1 MKRISLILFIAL
13 TSAFS
18 LKADASAP
26 PTPKQQQV
34 TQPTAPQQSV
44 DIDDEPELPFP
55 AATTSL
61 PANNYKKQFTGTL
74 IAIVIIVF
82 LVFFI
87 IWLLRRFSSDR
98 PLHMNHRKHIKV
110 IERRPLSP
118 NTFIYLIQVGD
129 KQFVIAESKFHV
141 HNVATLDWNETT
153 PD

>member
-1 MKRISLILFIAL
+1 MKRFFLLLSIAL
-13 TSAFS
+13 MSAAS
-18 LKADASAP
+18 SHADPPQPEPETFEQEA
-26 PTPKQQQV
+26 PTPA
-34 TQPTAPQQSV
+34 TSTA
-44 DIDDEPELPFP
+44 LP
-55 AATTSL
+55 SH
-61 PANNYKKQFTGTL
+61 NYKKQFTGTL
-74 IAIVIIVF
+74 IAIVLVVS

-87 IWLLRRFSSDR
+87 IWLLRRFSCER

-153 PD
+153 PE